1 MHNIDHQSPEPGC
14 IAAIM
19 PAAGSGRRFGNVR
32 NKLFSTL
39 AGRPLWYH
47 SAARLAASDQIGR
60 IVMPIAPPDRETF
73 ATEYQ
78 SLVDELGIEL
88 VEGGSQRTDSVLSGL
103 ETIGEDAA
111 IKWIAVHDAARPL
124 VSSEDLSRVFAAAAQ
139 TDAAILAMPVPGTV
153 KRDLSDAASCE
164 TVDRRDLW
172 IALTPQVFAV
182 GLLRRAYQRHRGRGA
197 TDDAQLVERIGHPVT
212 LVRGSADNIKITHP
226 EDLALAAAILARQD
240 SDTNHEST

>member
-1 MHNIDHQSPEPGC
+1 MQDNDHQSPEPGC

-19 PAAGSGRRFGNVR
+19 PAAGSGRRFGNDR

-47 SAARLAASDQIGR
+47 SAVRLSVSDQIGR
-60 IVMPIAPPDRETF
+60 IVMPIAPRDRDTF
-73 ATEYQ
+73 AAEYR
-78 SLVDELGIEL
+78 SLIDELEIEL
-88 VEGGSQRTDSVLSGL
+88 VDGGSQRTDSVHAGL
-103 ETIGEDAA
+103 EAIGEDAA
-111 IKWIAVHDAARPL
+111 IKRIAVHDAARPL
-124 VSSEDLSRVFAAAAQ
+124 VSREDLARVFAAAAQ
-139 TDAAILAMPVPGTV
+139 TGAAILATPVSGTL
-153 KRDLSDAASCE
+153 KRDLGNGASCE

-172 IALTPQVFAV
+172 IALTPQVFSV
-182 GLLRRAYQRHRGRGA
+182 DLLRRAYQRHRGCGA

-240 SDTNHEST
+240 SEYQP